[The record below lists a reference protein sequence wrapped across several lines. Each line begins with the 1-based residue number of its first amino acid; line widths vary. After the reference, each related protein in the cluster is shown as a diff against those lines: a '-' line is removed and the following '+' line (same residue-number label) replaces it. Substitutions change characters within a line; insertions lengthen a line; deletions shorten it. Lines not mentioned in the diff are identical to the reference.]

1 MILGTN
7 IFLIIPGLDSVL
19 VFGSN
24 ILSLI
29 LRTNLL
35 GIDIVFSLGKKNIL
49 LVLGTSRINFIL
61 Y

>member
-35 GIDIVFSLGKKNIL
+35 GIDIVFSLGKENIL